1 REASL
6 LAVANAK
13 SKAGDIA
20 RYFNCTLLKPF
31 RIIDEGCNEGAEA
44 AALPA
49 AAGSAQ
55 PTWAEELNKSTV
67 TWRSRVRVQFEL
79 RRFCKAS
86 STVKLRSIHSKCHS
100 QAAVHS
106 GQFGEDLQGLAAGGA
121 GHSNSGWLPVPLLM
135 AFAVL
140 CSGVVL
146 NSTGCSLLTDAPL
159 CRWYQWPTANFSAE
173 NTFDYYCTT
182 GGQCY
187 ETVTLRVSSA
197 ISFNRLWA
205 DFKTGFGAYHADYF
219 VGMEWLHRTTRN
231 LTNSLMRIDL
241 LYWNDV
247 YIYARYKDFRILDE
261 STRYTIQVLALNSES
276 TAVASC
282 LAPTNTPFMTRDR
295 GTSRCGLAFDNSPS
309 RLMTLFGQQLG
320 LKLLLIPASAAVQL
334 LAAYFL
340 PIRWFSDRQFQLR
353 RPLLV
358 AACGMSAGAL
368 CSASL
373 LELFAAGSAEF
384 EEALRQRKTHLQ
396 VVLGDFSVSSF
407 LLLCGFFAL
416 FSFDQLALRGATLEP
431 EPELGS
437 EALAAFNLGSSGSG
451 ISASSRS
458 HLLRDDD
465 WVADGSEVER
475 RPIVTAAAEAAV
487 LADNAGGDC
496 AGSGQQDVHPPVTT
510 SPTASFQGVGQY
522 GTNNSDSRSSNSDL
536 EELLDEVQLNQR
548 QGADVAPANSA
559 VPEGHGNRG
568 QLVQRTIRRNRTAV
582 HRHNFL
588 TNALCFSLCVHAAL
602 SGWRLGSSWEVSPAK
617 LGGHLL
623 LLPMREAVIAA
634 SAGLLLVTTY
644 CTVTV
649 EASRSCCSGKTAVVS
664 GALAVSMAEPLGLA
678 LKAMLTMGAA
688 AVAVS
693 EAVRDLLARRS
704 FSRAFNQSVASSAL
718 TSSSSAVS
726 TCGKS
731 SSGGGQS
738 ICARLRSAMAARQ
751 TADSAVQQIS
761 PCVNPMVAW
770 REEIVSS
777 VSDFEV
783 ASVFPTPVVNLSSF
797 TSFIDTPS
805 DLSLCLRG
813 RHPLL
818 IEAESTDSQEFWERH
833 YAAAA
838 AAAAAPASS
847 PSSVSALESSG
858 GICKLERHS
867 RRLAW
872 RSGPVFA
879 FLVTCTEAELRLLF
893 DAFLTNRLVADDPL
907 KFNLLLLVTLEGLP
921 MNLIGGTASE
931 PTSPTSGAVADTPGG
946 RGDFRDRRSSEPAV
960 SVRRL
965 AGGGSRNRCRLLQDI
980 SEIGGGSGGSTGSV
994 EDLLASASS
1003 LLRRTESQ
1011 SSQLSGGRPSALG
1024 PGQASQPRCPHRR
1037 LISSLRLIPGRRFPL
1052 LTDPFDTIVRQLPRS
1067 ELCRSEAAWATVC
1080 RVLAV
1085 PPSASLTPT
1094 EAATVARRFLDEA
1107 SGCLIACCVGEA
1119 DLRSEAGLAAA
1130 LPGVQ
1135 LEPESQAGPST
1146 GALAGVLKFA
1156 GVRTVSP
1163 GSLQLPQLQPIYF
1176 VSLDG
1181 SGLGAARPSG
1191 ASQDLLTYQPNR
1203 HLRLRPSPQD
1213 SFSVSQSADGASLTV
1228 PVVFVDESSA
1238 APERLAGEFDLRQFC
1253 QYREAK
1259 LLGGCLMYS
1268 QVMESS
1274 WDLITGLLPRL
1285 PVNSGLLIV
1294 SGIQLRGRGRD
1305 ENVWLAPAGSAQLS
1319 LHLSLPVGSALAS
1332 KPSLLQHVVALAVL
1346 RAVKSVPG
1354 CADMDLKIKWPNDIH
1369 MPGRGKVCGILVK
1382 ASTSKDSLSAAIGI
1396 GINVSNRTPGS
1407 CLAAAFDSCDRP
1419 LPAALTREVVTARVV
1434 TELEA

>member
-1 REASL
+1 
-6 LAVANAK
+6 
-13 SKAGDIA
+13 
-20 RYFNCTLLKPF
+20 
-31 RIIDEGCNEGAEA
+31 
-44 AALPA
+44 
-49 AAGSAQ
+49 
-55 PTWAEELNKSTV
+55 
-67 TWRSRVRVQFEL
+67 
-79 RRFCKAS
+79 
-86 STVKLRSIHSKCHS
+86 
-100 QAAVHS
+100 
-106 GQFGEDLQGLAAGGA
+106 
-121 GHSNSGWLPVPLLM
+121 
-135 AFAVL
+135 
-140 CSGVVL
+140 
-146 NSTGCSLLTDAPL
+146 
-159 CRWYQWPTANFSAE
+159 
-173 NTFDYYCTT
+173 
-182 GGQCY
+182 
-187 ETVTLRVSSA
+187 
-197 ISFNRLWA
+197 
-205 DFKTGFGAYHADYF
+205 
-219 VGMEWLHRTTRN
+219 
-231 LTNSLMRIDL
+231 
-241 LYWNDV
+241 
-247 YIYARYKDFRILDE
+247 
-261 STRYTIQVLALNSES
+261 
-276 TAVASC
+276 
-282 LAPTNTPFMTRDR
+282 
-295 GTSRCGLAFDNSPS
+295 
-309 RLMTLFGQQLG
+309 
-320 LKLLLIPASAAVQL
+320 
-334 LAAYFL
+334 
-340 PIRWFSDRQFQLR
+340 
-353 RPLLV
+353 
-358 AACGMSAGAL
+358 
-368 CSASL
+368 
-373 LELFAAGSAEF
+373 
-384 EEALRQRKTHLQ
+384 
-396 VVLGDFSVSSF
+396 
-407 LLLCGFFAL
+407 
-416 FSFDQLALRGATLEP
+416 
-431 EPELGS
+431 
-437 EALAAFNLGSSGSG
+437 
-451 ISASSRS
+451 
-458 HLLRDDD
+458 
-465 WVADGSEVER
+465 
-475 RPIVTAAAEAAV
+475 
-487 LADNAGGDC
+487 
-496 AGSGQQDVHPPVTT
+496 
-510 SPTASFQGVGQY
+510 
-522 GTNNSDSRSSNSDL
+522 
-536 EELLDEVQLNQR
+536 
-548 QGADVAPANSA
+548 
-559 VPEGHGNRG
+559 
-568 QLVQRTIRRNRTAV
+568 
-582 HRHNFL
+582 
-588 TNALCFSLCVHAAL
+588 
-602 SGWRLGSSWEVSPAK
+602 
-617 LGGHLL
+617 
-623 LLPMREAVIAA
+623 
-634 SAGLLLVTTY
+634 
-644 CTVTV
+644 
-649 EASRSCCSGKTAVVS
+649 
-664 GALAVSMAEPLGLA
+664 
-678 LKAMLTMGAA
+678 MLTMGAA

-1011 SSQLSGGRPSALG
+1011 SSQLSGGRPSDPPQAPL
-1024 PGQASQPRCPHRR
+1024 GQAKPPNLAVLTDDSSAASA
-1037 LISSLRLIPGRRFPL
+1037 SSLAAGFRS

-1135 LEPESQAGPST
+1135 LEVAKAADCGDGWAGFESVGGGKIGLLVWPESQAGPST

-1181 SGLGAARPSG
+1181 QALDSVLPAPSG

-1434 TELEA
+1434 TELEAMVTDFQFEAFRKLYTDNWMHSDQVVDARLSSQQLGASADGVTISCRILGIDEAGFLRVRDLKSGRCLTLHPDGNSFDMTRSLLVPK